1 MPLTSA
7 GTYARAFKAETNLP
21 QAAGNYENKLA
32 TKFAKGMVGV
42 FTLGIGYGIFRLIEH
57 YCNVRPKVAEF
68 CANAEGIHA
77 NLMAA
82 SALQKKTVECNLKSG
97 GQLRLEEISVGPNG
111 ESVVRISDDNHTDE
125 VPGTFK
131 EICVKLEQEFETA
144 PGLYALSESYKT
156 LAAFSEMNA
165 FKIAPIINGPEPQF
179 YGENLYVRS
188 MYNIHRQL
196 SQAAAEGKTTVRM
209 IVCEEAGEQY
219 PLEFI
224 EFPDPVTEQIK
235 VILTNEATQEDITI
249 EGNFVQFSEEFERI
263 FTALDST
270 NETFKPLEERIIDVA
285 RSAIATGV
293 RPADDASSI
302 MSTIPLLREEDSS
315 RLDPG

>member
-1 MPLTSA
+1 
-7 GTYARAFKAETNLP
+7 
-21 QAAGNYENKLA
+21 
-32 TKFAKGMVGV
+32 
-42 FTLGIGYGIFRLIEH
+42 
-57 YCNVRPKVAEF
+57 
-68 CANAEGIHA
+68 
-77 NLMAA
+77 
-82 SALQKKTVECNLKSG
+82 
-97 GQLRLEEISVGPNG
+97 
-111 ESVVRISDDNHTDE
+111 
-125 VPGTFK
+125 
-131 EICVKLEQEFETA
+131 
-144 PGLYALSESYKT
+144 
-156 LAAFSEMNA
+156 
-165 FKIAPIINGPEPQF
+165 
-179 YGENLYVRS
+179 
-188 MYNIHRQL
+188 MYNIHGQL

-209 IVCEEAGEQY
+209 TVCEEAGEQY

-315 RLDPG
+315 RRDLG

>member
-144 PGLYALSESYKT
+144 PGLYALSERYKT

-165 FKIAPIINGPEPQF
+165 LKIAPIINGPEPQF
-179 YGENLYVRS
+179 LW
-188 MYNIHRQL
+188 
-196 SQAAAEGKTTVRM
+196 
-209 IVCEEAGEQY
+209 
-219 PLEFI
+219 
-224 EFPDPVTEQIK
+224 
-235 VILTNEATQEDITI
+235 
-249 EGNFVQFSEEFERI
+249 
-263 FTALDST
+263 
-270 NETFKPLEERIIDVA
+270 
-285 RSAIATGV
+285 
-293 RPADDASSI
+293 
-302 MSTIPLLREEDSS
+302 
-315 RLDPG
+315 